1 MVSTDA
7 PTLRRIGRILR
18 AHGVLGELKVLP
30 SLTDV
35 EGMTTLP
42 RVWIGGSPDE
52 AVAHTVEGVRF
63 QHNAKGRLV
72 LLRVSGIVGREAAEA
87 MRDREVFAAAEDLP
101 ASDGEAYDRDLLVGL
116 EAFAD
121 GEPIG
126 RIHDVLEMPA
136 HHVLVIAR
144 EGRPDALVPAVPA
157 FIETIDLA
165 AGRLVIRPI
174 EGLLED

>member
-1 MVSTDA
+1 MSATDA
-7 PTLRRIGRILR
+7 HSLRRIGRILR

-30 SLTDV
+30 SVADI
-35 EGMTTLP
+35 EGLATLP
-42 RVWIGGSPDE
+42 RVWIGGAPDQATAH
-52 AVAHTVEGVRF
+52 AVECVRF

-72 LLRVSGIVGREAAEA
+72 LLRVAGVVGREAAEA
-87 MRDREVFAAAEDLP
+87 MRGREVFAAAADLP
-101 ASDGEAYDRDLLVGL
+101 VSDGEAYDRDLLVGL

-121 GEPIG
+121 GAPIG